1 MQGVPSDEK
10 GRTRLRVRAQGTQG
24 EDLSWQLEKSG
35 RLPEGGGA
43 RQDLEDPGGG
53 VRSSQAWAGR
63 MDSPST
69 SRLPGLE
76 QTSGTED
83 GEWEV
88 GVQIPALTHPAVT
101 MRPLWAL
108 GSLASKIGQRNDAHR
123 CRVWCAA
130 EGAGSGVCSCLKNVP
145 ISGLS

>member
-1 MQGVPSDEK
+1 MQGVPGDEK

-53 VRSSQAWAGR
+53 VRSSQAWTGR
-63 MDSPST
+63 MDSPSTSPST

-76 QTSGTED
+76 QSRGRGTC
-83 GEWEV
+83 
-88 GVQIPALTHPAVT
+88 
-101 MRPLWAL
+101 PLPRDLRDRGW
-108 GSLASKIGQRNDAHR
+108 GM
-123 CRVWCAA
+123 
-130 EGAGSGVCSCLKNVP
+130 GSGGADPCPHSSCCDHEAPL
-145 ISGLS
+145 GLGLTCL